1 MKKMSLKLAGIFAPI
16 ILGMSMIVVVVFTGG
31 NNYSATIFE
40 SEQDY
45 KLKFVD
51 STDFLALSES
61 SALILPF
68 EILSAEEGPD
78 GIIVSTYENSV
89 ILAPT
94 NCEVLSN
101 NVSRKELELKNN
113 NIRLVITGLISGVVA
128 GKKIQCGEVLG
139 TVDGNQCVV
148 NVFWG
153 DRRLSLEELKVII

>member
-1 MKKMSLKLAGIFAPI
+1 MAGIFAPI
-16 ILGMSMIVVVVFTGG
+16 ILGMSMILVVVFAGG

-94 NCEVLSN
+94 NCEVLRN
-101 NVSRKELELKNN
+101 
-113 NIRLVITGLISGVVA
+113 
-128 GKKIQCGEVLG
+128 
-139 TVDGNQCVV
+139 
-148 NVFWG
+148 
-153 DRRLSLEELKVII
+153 